1 MAGVSPDV
9 LNPAHAEC
17 AVRYVPDGQ
26 LIMQPGERMTRT
38 SDLQGEG
45 VADEANGQSS
55 TGESSGSG
63 TNAQSGMDAAD
74 QAAMDAE
81 MQDVADSA
89 LFPGPAG
96 LAKEMAD
103 IARIAERANTK
114 AELAQAI
121 SDNTRM
127 VVDPDEVDALAGFFE
142 GKAQELEDRSW
153 GIYELSNVPPP
164 GTDPVSTGAVSLHGE
179 VAAGDDR
186 AYYENY
192 MKLAQVF
199 NDTAASLRSSAEQTR
214 TDDANAADSFDREIR
229 NA

>member
-1 MAGVSPDV
+1 M
-9 LNPAHAEC
+9 
-17 AVRYVPDGQ
+17 RYVPDGQ
-26 LIMQPGERMTRT
+26 LITLPGERMTRT
-38 SDLQGEG
+38 SDLQREG

-142 GKAQELEDRSW
+142 EKASELEDRQREVS
-153 GIYELSNVPPP
+153 ELASVSPP
-164 GTDPVSTGAVSLHGE
+164 GTDPVSTGAAAIHGE
-179 VAAGDDR
+179 VASGDDR
-186 AYYENY
+186 SYMPNY
-192 MKLAQVF
+192 LKLAKVF

-214 TDDANAADSFDREIR
+214 TDDANAADSFNRGIQ

>member
-1 MAGVSPDV
+1 MLSPDV

-81 MQDVADSA
+81 MQDVADNA
-89 LFPGPAG
+89 LFPGPG
-96 LAKEMAD
+96 FAKEVAD

-142 GKAQELEDRSW
+142 EKAQELEDRSF
-153 GIYELSNVPPP
+153 ELQSLGSVPAP
-164 GTDPVSTGAVSLHGE
+164 GTDPVSTGAASIHGQ
-179 VAAGDDR
+179 VAYGDDR
-186 AYYENY
+186 SYFPNY
-192 MKLAQVF
+192 LKLAQVF
-199 NDTAASLRSSAEQTR
+199 NDTAASLRSSAKQTR
-214 TDDANAADSFDREIR
+214 TDDANAADSFQRGIQD
-229 NA
+229 A